1 MNFAIYSSFFLL
13 STIKF
18 LFTPFAGPAAGL
30 SFIETYFSCVLG
42 GIFSASIFYFSS
54 GYFIKKSI
62 LKQIDLKKIAQE
74 KGEILIPKKKFTK
87 TNKFIVSI
95 KRRFGLFGVAM
106 YAPLF
111 LSVPIGSIIT
121 AKFFGHLKKTFGII
135 LLGMFVN
142 GLITTG
148 IAYGIALFFK

>member
-1 MNFAIYSSFFLL
+1 MSFFLL

-30 SFIETYFSCVLG
+30 NFWETYFSCVLG
-42 GIFSASIFYFSS
+42 GLFSAFFFFYFSS
-54 GYFIKKSI
+54 FFMKRY
-62 LKQIDLKKIAQE
+62 QE
-74 KGEILIPKKKFTK
+74 KKRNKIEQALKEGKTLIPKKTFTK
-87 TNKFIVSI
+87 TNKLIVRL
-95 KRRFGLFGVAM
+95 KRKFGIVGISF

-121 AKFFGHLKKTFGII
+121 AKFFRHDKRTFPLVI
-135 LLGMFVN
+135 LGMFKN

-148 IAYGIALFFK
+148 ITYLFTSLF